1 MNILS
6 TYLSDSKKTGT
17 RFLGTLA
24 CMCGLMSALTA
35 TAQDFYVTPDG
46 QAPTDYKGEVIE
58 NAWTG
63 TATVTLTTLGEAL
76 EQAQPGDEIWVQGFE
91 QVTDLAKQV
100 YVVPVNTD
108 GFVLKSGVKL
118 YGGFKGNEKS
128 LEDRATLGEAYQFTY
143 RSILSADRQT
153 NGASEIDK
161 IDPALLIY
169 PGSPTRGDNA
179 LHVLQL
185 QLNAATENNA
195 NAYRTEVD
203 GFTIVGGH
211 ARGAYGGGIY
221 VQGGEYSTS
230 YTIRRCFFFNNYA
243 QQGGAIYV
251 DVDAGRNYT
260 TDDSYINQCVVY
272 NNVAGEMATVS
283 NSGAGIYL
291 AGRGTVVNTA
301 VFNNENGGVRISA
314 EARIVNST
322 ITRNTAAGVDLIAT
336 GTSTDQRVVNTVIW
350 GNTRPFIQYN
360 PGFRHSAYHEV
371 TAADGTNGNIYVGDK
386 NNDRNNPSPFF
397 ESPSTRISFDRDFN
411 WQYNAYPLWSWNILE
426 GSAFAGKGDVTAYD
440 KDKYGPWDL
449 RGDTWNTETF
459 SMGAYQL
466 VTVPSD
472 RILRVDAGSKTASPD
487 GKTWNTAYKN
497 VQEAIDKLAES
508 DQPGE
513 VWVKAGTYE
522 PTELMEAGK
531 DYTAAFI
538 MKDGISVY
546 GGFAGTEESRD
557 AREKDENVDMSWAY
571 KNKTV
576 FVGSA
581 YAVDGKCTWNETD
594 EKWHVTGVSSHVVWL
609 APTDGSPAFGHTTVL
624 EGVTIKGGHALTA
637 NAGTFNG
644 DKGAGVYMVRN
655 AELVNCVITE
665 NQADGEGGAVYVNG
679 GRITGSLIYNNEASK
694 GGGVYMQNSGLVLR
708 SVLSNNSA
716 QDGAAVYMK
725 SEDKWTDGL
734 MHPEYLMMSTS
745 VVSHNTSRKNG
756 AVYCDRGGVV
766 LQSTLTNNLSAS
778 VTDDADKTTAHTG
791 GLYIDRYGLV
801 INSVLWN
808 NLINGVGVP
817 MYAINASV
825 ENVRFYHTA
834 FSGMN
839 NAVWNNTL
847 QQELQ
852 SLSENNTG
860 TDAGGLLT
868 PDFTVVD
875 NFIEQ
880 VGVQGS
886 WKDITYYWE
895 PRQGSNLRSGGM
907 VLGAF
912 PAEVVLSPELDLRGD
927 LFAQNPGMGAVK
939 IDPVNLNPERDGN
952 VMRLYVDAQCTTP
965 DHDGSSWEKAYR
977 SLNEAISYFAGLSE
991 SELGGIDGFEIWVH
1005 EGDCSPRYGFSN
1017 IDPNTATI
1025 DILKT
1030 PKPLT
1035 IKGGFSRQTQEWNPL
1050 LYRSVIDGNSGG
1062 NVLEDGLYHC
1072 MSVDADAEVVI
1083 DGFHVVGGYAAGSA
1097 TYKQGAGLIMKS
1109 GTRVTVRNSVFENH
1123 TAHNGAAVSGSEGS
1137 VLTLENCV
1145 INNNTNTIETNP
1157 IIKAETLVMRHVT
1170 VVNNIGAAPT
1180 GNVYGTSFSAGN
1192 SSGNSQTALQTVGE
1206 AGAQMFAN
1214 PTNKVG
1220 AQSGFDTYLGGY
1232 SEFRPL
1238 TGSSVA
1244 GTALINKVDNPVS
1257 DLLVDITGRGRNLG
1271 GIPDLGAYE
1280 AILPESGSV
1289 FYVTAEGA
1297 GRKDGSSWENAIAG
1311 NDIYNV
1317 NNEPASANI
1326 DVVTT
1331 DTRYI
1336 GFYSNRQRPYAE
1348 ISNASKTFTSAGNSV
1363 GNITNTRQETY
1374 VSGLQ
1379 YAVEKASAFN
1389 SDAGDYKMQVWV
1401 AGGTYTDYKG
1411 FVIRDYVEVLGG
1423 FPNEGTP
1430 GLEDR
1435 YPLIAKGIPLREDVQ
1450 DLNVEKYETI
1460 LQIQSSAPV
1469 NWEYNSSTHLSTA
1482 SVNASVL
1489 TTTLGVT
1496 RKPVLFQP
1504 DVCMTT
1510 TGPVSDMARTDYLEY
1525 VGAIWDG
1532 FTIRHGFQ
1540 HGYYATRDGGGGVRM
1555 YRGVTLQNCVVRDNV
1570 NATRRNRGGG
1580 IYCDGKNSKVINC
1593 FVINNAA
1600 LLQEFGE
1607 EVNWD
1612 CVGGGMYMILGTSY
1626 NTLLANN
1633 YATGDG
1639 GGVFLENAVFYNN
1652 TIAYNNSGSG
1662 AGGMYQFTAN
1672 LAAGLTI
1679 YNTLFYGNKG
1689 KALEAYSTSY
1699 FEGAHNCFVSTE
1711 EEIDADLKNRLYS
1724 GVYGVKLQ
1732 NPFELGDAAAQNYNF
1747 RLNGS
1752 TYCLNNGTDEL
1763 PNGITLPETDVDFTN
1778 RIKDCTVDIGAYE
1791 RNNEDAVTPDG
1802 DGVYYVTFNGNGTAV
1817 GNSPQNA
1824 ACAMKLQE
1832 VLNAAGKRAVTGA
1845 NAIVKIAG
1853 YEGATGNGLVYHANT
1868 LSDPN
1873 DPLSYTFVIPEG
1885 VTVMGGYD
1893 EGSYASGV
1901 YQNDGN
1907 WNEENRNA
1915 AQYMTVLSAICQ
1927 ATASRQEVNGY
1938 HVVQFG
1944 TDGTTAL
1951 ARPAVLDGVYLEDG
1965 KATSMVGGGTPETKG
1980 GGAIVPKGAHVRNC
1994 VVRHN
1999 EAVEGGGLYVLPGG
2013 LVSGCGVMQNTAETG
2028 AGIYISQNGETLDAT
2043 NRSHIMSC
2051 TVAGNTAAGIGGGIY
2066 LEAGAGLTANTVIWG
2081 NLAQSDKNVSGV
2093 TGMTFEDELFDKAVA
2108 SGEHVDAFYP
2118 FNNCFVETYEMPGN
2132 YGNTSMTTELN
2143 DYFEN
2148 NYYTPRAFSPLVK
2161 GGANVALQNM
2171 LNTEV
2176 GVSAYDI
2183 QGIPRVAANRNDDFD
2198 PIDAGAYAREGGMM
2212 RIPQNMGEVI
2222 RRIFVLPNA
2231 SGHLKNGESEEVVMG
2246 RSFQTPLTTLD
2257 DALEYITEVRSLTG
2271 IQGATSIEF
2280 EIWMAGGTY
2289 KPRKTRQG
2297 ASSGVEPSQR
2307 QNSFVIPDGVK
2318 VFGGFSGEEG
2328 YAYIGEE
2335 SIDGNLDASRNLEDI
2350 TDDKVQE
2357 KLDLRQ
2363 PGDLSGNDI
2372 MEPWEFNTP
2381 TILSGEVNLSEDA
2394 KHVYH
2399 VVYSNQSN
2407 ATLGGV
2413 TLDGL
2418 TVMNGETYHQLGF
2431 RDELGR
2437 GGGIYTV
2444 GVDYT
2449 LSRCRLLNNK
2459 AIHGGAVFAL
2469 NAKVNVSGSTFVG
2482 NGTVDNPEIES
2493 GSGWTGT
2500 EDVRGGAV
2508 YVASSETGEAGLYA
2522 VNTLWA
2528 NNEAVGVL
2536 NNQQAKGGAIATSG
2550 TGIPVDL
2557 MNNTI
2562 VRNKAG
2568 EYGAVY
2574 APGGATIKNSV
2585 VWGNA
2590 NGDGS
2595 NAVMPMDGSITYTA
2609 CDAFVATEVTDDNH
2623 NLKLG
2628 VGNKALDGPHF
2639 ETPSV
2644 EAGLAGFIWEARWN
2658 PSGISLLV
2666 DAGDGTETQSA
2677 YNGWFT
2683 SQGLNDKPYMNNI
2696 GYERFVGPR
2705 VKNAEGNDMPK
2716 VIDMGLYEYQYPLEL
2731 ANLDAVYVATEE
2743 SGNASGDSWEN
2754 ATSDLRGALVAMANP
2769 NLANRTDRA
2778 VYIKAGEYN
2787 MRASLALGGAKK
2799 AAYWINMA
2807 QDNGALE
2814 SLKVEGSYDDAGN
2827 QNFSRPTVISI
2838 SPADGKESTVL
2849 LDIKTNT
2856 KPVTVTGL
2864 AFHSA
2869 GTGVQANASGAEG
2882 KLTLKN
2888 VAFQDNHTGADL
2900 TGTTG
2905 EVLIANALFA
2915 DGGTGLQA
2923 AGTTT
2928 VVNATFANNET
2939 AGIHG
2944 TADVHNSVAW
2954 KSGTAG
2960 FGTGTSPGNVLLGE
2974 TANNDIVNGPNFV
2987 DPENSN
2993 ILLRDYRFRPNQTL
3007 LNKGDDESY
3016 ATHVLGSAGTIPNTE
3031 QDLSGGVR
3039 VVETID
3045 VGAYEYASPLQP
3057 VIYVK
3062 SGVAGGDYSGKDW
3075 ANAMSDLQG
3084 AADLAAIYAS
3094 AHTGEKGY
3102 VFVHRNVATETVT
3115 ISQGGVRMYGG
3126 MNNETGTDAASV
3138 LAAREGMLE
3147 ADGHSRLGHVTV
3159 SNNSV
3164 VDGFEVTGPV
3174 NVANGGVL
3182 STSILS
3188 GSEGVIVGTDGFLYN
3203 SIVDGV
3209 TVNGEG
3215 HVVNVTAVNGGT
3227 LPTTAVNSVPDG
3239 ADNGY
3244 GLDGY
3249 WKFQL
3254 KDDADTY
3261 INKGVDSETQICIEK
3276 VEHSSDLA
3284 GNKRIRGTVDYGCFE
3299 TWNIEG
3305 APAEVTDT
3313 DYPRGRSVVYVREG
3327 SELRLKRDYV
3337 ETASFNPGFLL
3348 LEHGA
3353 GLWGGGQQ
3361 VGLTNF
3367 AAERKLTAENA
3378 YKDLVAMPFR
3388 LDRMTVDGQDDQ
3400 TAVKSFRYDGAERA
3414 RYGYK
3419 FSDSSS
3425 KAWTETTDV
3434 TTVTEGLLFEAPEGQ
3449 SKDMKLRFYGRS
3461 YIENGQPKSVLLYK
3475 YNFNSPWSSPAD
3487 TGDKFTHKENMSW
3500 NLFGSPYLCTMNYED
3515 MEYGR
3520 VVYGYANNGY
3530 YTQNTWNEDAVV
3542 TGSIPAG
3549 SAVFTQ
3555 TATLKEQETFAVNLR
3570 AEEIQNQAARSTNL
3584 AVYIAPAV
3592 DKRGAETAGIYDELQ
3607 LEAVPTEEAVTEF
3620 DLARDGVKWMNGNRE
3635 PEIFAARDGGRYS
3648 LLSAIDKEGTTK
3660 VGVSLPE
3667 AGNYIVGIPEDIGA
3681 EDYEYVVLTDA
3692 VANKAVD
3699 LKEGAYVFSAAEAGD
3714 FDGRFTLTFHKTGG
3728 ERDGRIFV
3736 KSGWGEATVVGVNE
3750 GDNVT
3755 VFTVDGKAVAN
3766 SEASGSEV
3774 RFVLAKGAYLF
3785 VVKGAGGN
3793 DAVVKSVVR

>member
-251 DVDAGRNYT
+251 DAEAGRNYT

-291 AGRGTVVNTA
+291 AGRGTIVNTA

-875 NFIEQ
+875 NFVEQ

-912 PAEVVLSPELDLRGD
+912 PIEVVLSPELDLREE

-965 DHDGSSWEKAYR
+965 DHDGSSWNMAYR

-1244 GTALINKVDNPVS
+1244 GTALINKAGTS
-1257 DLLVDITGRGRNLG
+1257 SLTADITGGDRSLG
-1271 GIPDLGAYE
+1271 GAPDLGAYE
-1280 AILPESGSV
+1280 AVLPKTGSV
-1289 FYVTAEGA
+1289 YYVREQGQGGDDNHTGE
-1297 GRKDGSSWENAIAG
+1297 SWDQAWASINKAVKAAREA
-1311 NDIYNV
+1311 DILL
-1317 NNEPASANI
+1317 
-1326 DVVTT
+1326 
-1331 DTRYI
+1331 
-1336 GFYSNRQRPYAE
+1336 
-1348 ISNASKTFTSAGNSV
+1348 
-1363 GNITNTRQETY
+1363 ET
-1374 VSGLQ
+1374 GKHP
-1379 YAVEKASAFN
+1379 E
-1389 SDAGDYKMQVWV
+1389 VWV
-1401 AGGTYTDYKG
+1401 AAGTYSSSVTANPGSDKEDDG
-1411 FVIRDYVEVLGG
+1411 RSCFVIREGVDVYGAFPKTGNPGKNDRKPLVSQYVKNTSGVS
-1423 FPNEGTP
+1423 NA
-1430 GLEDR
+1430 D
-1435 YPLIAKGIPLREDVQ
+1435 
-1450 DLNVEKYETI
+1450 YETI
-1460 LQIQSSAPV
+1460 LQPTNPVMTIDDARRVVRRVLGQGISYNPCLSS
-1469 NWEYNSSTHLSTA
+1469 NDE
-1482 SVNASVL
+1482 
-1489 TTTLGVT
+1489 
-1496 RKPVLFQP
+1496 FQIK
-1504 DVCMTT
+1504 T
-1510 TGPVSDMARTDYLEY
+1510 
-1525 VGAIWDG
+1525 IWDG
-1532 FTIRHGFQ
+1532 FTLRYG
-1540 HGYYATRDGGGGVRM
+1540 GYDGSSDPAMNTYSTGGRIGGAGASV
-1555 YRGVTLQNCVVRDNV
+1555 YKNVQLKNCVVTNNYHYRSKG
-1570 NATRRNRGGG
+1570 TTGTYYRNGRAGG
-1580 IYCDGKNSKVINC
+1580 IYCDGAEIIGSYI
-1593 FVINNAA
+1593 INNTLYTYYDNDKYGSNPLYSA
-1600 LLQEFGE
+1600 F
-1607 EVNWD
+1607 
-1612 CVGGGMYMILGTSY
+1612 GGGAYLYTGTMYNCIV
-1626 NTLLANN
+1626 ANN
-1633 YATGDG
+1633 TATCLQSNGSG
-1639 GGVFLENAVFYNN
+1639 IFLEQAVFYNN
-1652 TIAYNNSGSG
+1652 TVVNNTAKGDTRYSNDNAGAGIYLYTSGNTLNLFNCIIGRNGKADQNGNVGSESVNISGGGGVVGAYNCIFDKISGLSVTVNNKELSSSEWGQLFNDAPNIIGNYTGSQTFADYDYRLSGKVAQSLNSGKNYITTAESG
-1662 AGGMYQFTAN
+1662 AS
-1672 LAAGLTI
+1672 
-1679 YNTLFYGNKG
+1679 
-1689 KALEAYSTSY
+1689 E
-1699 FEGAHNCFVSTE
+1699 
-1711 EEIDADLKNRLYS
+1711 
-1724 GVYGVKLQ
+1724 
-1732 NPFELGDAAAQNYNF
+1732 
-1747 RLNGS
+1747 
-1752 TYCLNNGTDEL
+1752 
-1763 PNGITLPETDVDFTN
+1763 DVDLFDYTDMDYTD
-1778 RIKDCTVDIGAYE
+1778 RVKDCTVDAGAYE
-1791 RNNEDAVTPDG
+1791 RNNEDLIESDVN
-1802 DGVYYVTFNGNGTAV
+1802 GVFYVTFNGNGTAT
-1817 GNSPQNA
+1817 GESPQNA
-1824 ACAMKLQE
+1824 ACAMNLQKI
-1832 VLNAAGKRAVTGA
+1832 LTAAGAYAK
-1845 NAIVKIAG
+1845 NNNEAIVKIAG

-1944 TDGTTAL
+1944 TDGTTVL
-1951 ARPAVLDGVYLEDG
+1951 TRPAVLDGVYLEDG

-1994 VVRHN
+1994 VVRNN
-1999 EAVEGGGLYVLPGG
+1999 EAIEGGGLYVLPGG

-2051 TVAGNTAAGIGGGIY
+2051 TVAGNTATGIGGGVY

-2081 NLAQSDKNVSGV
+2081 NQAQSDKNVSGV
-2093 TGMTFEDELFDKAVA
+2093 TGMTYEDELFDKAVV

-2148 NYYTPRAFSPLVK
+2148 NYYIPRAFSPLVK

-2176 GVSAYDI
+2176 GVAAYDI
-2183 QGIPRVAANRNDDFD
+2183 QGIPRVAANRNDNFD

-2222 RRIFVLPNA
+2222 RRIFVSPNA

-2257 DALEYITEVRSLTG
+2257 DALEYITEVRNLTG
-2271 IQGATSIEF
+2271 IQGAASIEF
-2280 EIWMAGGTY
+2280 EIWMAGGIY

-2318 VFGGFSGEEG
+2318 VFGGFSGGES

-2418 TVMNGETYHQLGF
+2418 TVMDGETYHQLGF

-2536 NNQQAKGGAIATSG
+2536 NNQQSKGGAIATSG
-2550 TGIPVDL
+2550 TGIPVNL

-2568 EYGAVY
+2568 EYGAIY
-2574 APGGATIKNSV
+2574 APGGVTIKNSV

-2590 NGDGS
+2590 NGGES
-2595 NAVMPMDGSITYTA
+2595 IAVMPMDGSITYTA

-3785 VVKGAGGN
+3785 KVAGADGRTTVVKAM
-3793 DAVVKSVVR
+3793 VR